1 MKIKAIDLFCGAGGV
16 TRGLLDAGIDVVAG
30 YDIDNDLKKVY
41 EYNNIRKNGEHVK
54 YINQDVQT
62 ITKKDIFNIVGN
74 ITTRKKNKEK
84 FLLAGCAPC
93 QPFSTMNMRKNENDP
108 RRTLLKS
115 FADLVEKTK
124 PDFVFMENVAGIE
137 TLDCDSLEYFKSKL
151 KDLNYKLDA
160 KVVEAAKYGV
170 PQFRKRYV
178 LIASKTKKIKLPDYT
193 IKDTESY
200 ITVAD
205 TIKNLPKI
213 KAGEQCEKTA
223 NHRSRRL
230 SDLNLKRIK
239 ATPHNG
245 GSRKDWKDKELIPI
259 CHRNTNGFSN
269 VYGRL
274 WWDKPA
280 STLTTRFNAYT
291 SGRYGHP
298 EQDRALSLLEGA
310 LLQSFPID
318 YEFFG
323 SAEKI
328 SRQIGNAVPPK
339 LAKTI
344 GANFFN

>member
-1 MKIKAIDLFCGAGGV
+1 MRIKAIDLFCGAGGV

-30 YDIDNDLKKVY
+30 FDIDTDLQKVY
-41 EYNNIRKNGEHVK
+41 EYNNIRVNGESVK
-54 YINQDVQT
+54 YFNKDVQT
-62 ITKKDIFNIVGN
+62 INKKDIFNLVGN
-74 ITTRKKNKEK
+74 ATLRKRNKEK

-93 QPFSTMNMRKNENDP
+93 QPFSTMNMKKNENDP

-115 FADLVEKTK
+115 FADLIKSTK
-124 PDFVFMENVAGIE
+124 PDFIFMENVAGLE
-137 TLDCDSLEYFKSKL
+137 TLDCDSLYYFKTILDSL
-151 KDLNYKLDA
+151 KYKYDG

-178 LIASKTKKIKLPDYT
+178 LIASKDKAISLPQYT
-193 IKDTESY
+193 IAHTSDY

-205 TIKNLPKI
+205 TIKNLPLLQ
-213 KAGEQCEKTA
+213 AGQTCTKYE
-223 NHRSRRL
+223 NHSCRSL
-230 SDLNLKRIK
+230 SELNLRRIQ

-245 GSRKDWKDKELIPI
+245 GSRKDWKDKTLIPF
-259 CHRNTNGFSN
+259 CHRDTKGFAN

-280 STLTTRFNAYT
+280 NTLTTRFNAYT

-318 YEFFG
+318 YKFFG
-323 SAEKI
+323 TAEKI